1 MIGKQLWTS
10 ESHEN
15 YVDYHNNYI
24 QADPHILSKIQ
35 NYIEERVPNSP
46 PTPIQKKEKSQ
57 QKFIQNS
64 CLKKEDKKE
73 NKYSSNNYTSPKNQR
88 PISSKTIAQD
98 QTIQYT
104 PKMVKKSS
112 AAQQAKF

>member
-1 MIGKQLWTS
+1 
-10 ESHEN
+10 
-15 YVDYHNNYI
+15 
-24 QADPHILSKIQ
+24 
-35 NYIEERVPNSP
+35 
-46 PTPIQKKEKSQ
+46 
-57 QKFIQNS
+57 
-64 CLKKEDKKE
+64 LKKEDKKE